1 MWLVFIAVYFD
12 RALYVVVQDGEGDQP
27 LLDVKFPDVSCPGQ
41 GIHVATYG
49 GEQRTWLKL
58 ALWHSLAQDPSR
70 QVEGPRRS
78 SPQKQPKTTKA
89 NKAAL
94 KTPATKGA
102 KRTRPGGGDSDS
114 AAGGAHQI

>member
-1 MWLVFIAVYFD
+1 M
-12 RALYVVVQDGEGDQP
+12 VQDGEGDQP

-70 QVEGPRRS
+70 QVDGPRRS
-78 SPQKQPKTTKA
+78 SPQKQPKTTNLTTDSYVQMYTVLKA
-89 NKAAL
+89 SKDE
-94 KTPATKGA
+94 KV
-102 KRTRPGGGDSDS
+102 
-114 AAGGAHQI
+114 